1 MFVKTQRCELW
12 PIIAAALLVAFFS
25 QKHPQGELISDG
37 EQSVSAYINPAKTLG
52 CSVLK

>member
-12 PIIAAALLVAFFS
+12 PIIAAAL
-25 QKHPQGELISDG
+25 KHQQGQLISDG